1 MSKRRYDSTK
11 YNLDGVI
18 IEYLKRRK
26 CEKTLV
32 MFQNQSDSAIV
43 NSSRIDVLS
52 GDFFQKF
59 EEFLKNKFTKNETE
73 EDLGFE
79 INFASFQNEP
89 KVSQVKFSRI
99 LNVFFILE

>member
-1 MSKRRYDSTK
+1 MSKRRYESTD
-11 YNLDGVI
+11 YNMDVVI

-32 MFQNQSDSAIV
+32 MFQNQIDSAKV

-52 GDFFQKF
+52 GDLFQKF
-59 EEFLKNKFTKNETE
+59 EEFLKSKKNKTE

-89 KVSQVKFSRI
+89 KVSQDNFSCI

>member
-1 MSKRRYDSTK
+1 MSKRRYDSTE
-11 YNLDGVI
+11 YNLDVVI

-32 MFQNQSDSAIV
+32 MFQNQIDSAIV
-43 NSSRIDVLS
+43 NSCRIDVLS
-52 GDFFQKF
+52 GDLFLKF
-59 EEFLKNKFTKNETE
+59 EEFLKHKSKKNETE

-89 KVSQVKFSRI
+89 KVSQDNFSRI